1 MKHLIGYKV
10 FESFRATGIKE
21 DIKDIFDVEVDNS
34 HFEMTDWSHK
44 VGTDYWHFSNGAFA
58 FRIQKQEDK
67 SFPAVGSFQILE
79 LKDFILRVLSYGE
92 INPCE
97 IQIYVPLPL
106 GVEYITKRDII
117 EAQKSKLG
125 FFSDYKTHSLIIKII
140 AFG

>member
-1 MKHLIGYKV
+1 MRYLKGI
-10 FESFRATGIKE
+10 FESFRAAGIKE

-44 VGTDYWHFSNGAFA
+44 VGTGEFA

-67 SFPAVGSFQILE
+67 SFPAVESFQILE

-92 INPCE
+92 ISPCE
-97 IQIYVPLPL
+97 IEIYVPLPL

-125 FFSDYKTHSLIIKII
+125 FFSDYKTHSLIIKIR